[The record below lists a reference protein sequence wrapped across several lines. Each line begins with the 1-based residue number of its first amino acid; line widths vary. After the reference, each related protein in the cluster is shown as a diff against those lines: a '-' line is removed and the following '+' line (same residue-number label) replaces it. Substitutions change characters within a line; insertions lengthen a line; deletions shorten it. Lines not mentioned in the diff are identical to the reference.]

1 MPFIEQSIF
10 FLIKRAILFIPLQY
24 FYISLLFFNFENYFY
39 NLDKFFI
46 KYVICKY
53 FPWVCDLSFH
63 LLDVSFESTS
73 SYILVKSNLS
83 FYIF

>member
-10 FLIKRAILFIPLQY
+10 FKLKEQFHLYLCNIFIY
-24 FYISLLFFNFENYFY
+24 HFFFFNFENYFY
-39 NLDKFFI
+39 NLDKLFI
-46 KYVICKY
+46 KFVICKY

-73 SYILVKSNLS
+73 S
-83 FYIF
+83 